1 MNTCECNKKKN
12 NNIKG
17 KLFHKN
23 KDTLKYEHYVQ
34 SEVLVNSTKVKS
46 NTHII

>member
-1 MNTCECNKKKN
+1 MCKCSNQQY